1 LVIGL
6 LCLFTKFIVKTKLGQ
21 DFRAM
26 GQDLKIAKVSGIPTD
41 KTRII
46 AITMSI
52 VCAAWGQIIFLQN
65 IGTLNTYASH
75 EQVGMFAIAALLIGG
90 ASVTKA
96 TIGEA
101 FVGTIL
107 FHTLFIVSP
116 NAGKNLFGDAQIG
129 EFFRVFI
136 AYGVIAASLVLHAWQ
151 KYAERRRRENL
162 S

>member
-1 LVIGL
+1 LY
-6 LCLFTKFIVKTKLGQ
+6 T
-21 DFRAM
+21 
-26 GQDLKIAKVSGIPTD
+26 
-41 KTRII
+41 
-46 AITMSI
+46 
-52 VCAAWGQIIFLQN
+52 FL
-65 IGTLNTYASH
+65 
-75 EQVGMFAIAALLIGG
+75 EP

-101 FVGTIL
+101 FVGTVL